1 MFMWWQNAGVHL
13 LLLGVMGTVASGCK
27 PTTEGRKSH
36 MQERTGLV
44 TTKGNPVTLLG
55 NEVKVGQKAPDVEL
69 VANDLAKVRLSSL
82 WQGKVCIL
90 SAVSSLDTR
99 VCDMETRRFNE
110 EAGKMGAGLVILT
123 VSMDLPFAQRR
134 WCGAA
139 GVENVI
145 TLSDYQEAAF
155 GKSYG
160 ILIKDSHLLAR
171 AVFVVDKQGT
181 IRYIELVKEIGSEPN
196 YGAALNAARE
206 LM

>member
-27 PTTEGRKSH
+27 PTTEGRKAH

-44 TTKGNPVTLLG
+44 TMKGNPVTLLG

-69 VANDLAKVRLSSL
+69 VANDLAKVKLSSL
-82 WQGKVCIL
+82 WQRKVCIL
-90 SAVSSLDTR
+90 LAVPSLDTP
-99 VCDMETRRFNE
+99 VCDQETKRFNE
-110 EAGKMGAGLVILT
+110 EAGKMGDGVVILT
-123 VSMDLPFAQRR
+123 VSMDLPFAQKR

-155 GKSYG
+155 GMSYG
-160 ILIKDSHLLAR
+160 VLIKDLRLLAR
-171 AVFVVDKQGT
+171 TVFVVDKQGT